1 MTQIWSHAKC
11 GPITAANTMAAFER
25 ALIERADGQELD
37 VHQTADGRLVCAHD
51 GVLTH
56 QDGRRFA
63 LAEVTYADLDGLDVG
78 DRSTGFM
85 RVPLLD
91 EVFDLLAPTQLQ
103 LNIEVKNLLHPY
115 PGIADNLVRAV
126 VSSGMAERIVI
137 SSFHHRLLRELR
149 SISGAPALAALYAD
163 GLLEPWEYFSRIDIQ
178 AVHPHFS
185 SLTEPGVIPGFQAAG
200 IAMRPWTVNDPSMWR
215 RFIDDGVEA
224 IITDFPADALA
235 VRDAAA

>member
-1 MTQIWSHAKC
+1 VTQIWSHAKC

-25 ALIERADGQELD
+25 ALTERADGQELD
-37 VHQTADGRLVCAHD
+37 VHQTADGKLVCAHD
-51 GVLTH
+51 GVVTH
-56 QDGRRFA
+56 QDGRRIV
-63 LAEVTYADLDGLDVG
+63 LAEVTYADLDGLNVG
-78 DRSTGFM
+78 DESTGFM
-85 RVPLLD
+85 PVPLLD

-115 PGIADNLVRAV
+115 PGIAENLVRAV
-126 VSSGMAERIVI
+126 ASSGMAERIVI

-149 SISGAPALAALYAD
+149 EISPTTALAALYAD

-185 SLTEPGVIPGFQAAG
+185 SLAEPGIIAGFRTAG
-200 IAMRPWTVNDPSMWR
+200 IAMRPWTVNDPALWQ
-215 RFIDDGVEA
+215 RFIAEGVDA
-224 IITDFPADALA
+224 IITDFPASALA